1 MRMILV
7 AAVLLAGAL
16 QVPDVDMSLDIEV
29 GTKRA
34 PTPAMNAFRRQ
45 TGYPNGRP
53 GWVIDH
59 VVPYC
64 SGGDV
69 VDVLEN
75 LAWQER
81 SASYRKDVFERALC
95 VAMKRQGLVVV
106 KQGVTP

>member
-1 MRMILV
+1 MMRGIL

-53 GWVIDH
+53 GWVVDH
-59 VVPYC
+59 IVPYC

-75 LAWQER
+75 LAWQEQA
-81 SASYRKDVFERALC
+81 ASYRKDVFERQLC
-95 VAMKRQGLVVV
+95 QAMKRQGLVVV
-106 KQGVTP
+106 KQQVP

>member
-1 MRMILV
+1 MRLILV
-7 AAVLLAGAL
+7 GAVLLAGAL

-34 PTPAMNAFRRQ
+34 PTPAMNQFRKQ

-53 GWVIDH
+53 GWVVDH

-64 SGGDV
+64 SGGAIVDV
-69 VDVLEN
+69 VEN

-95 VAMKRQGLVVV
+95 TAMKRQGLVVV
-106 KQGVTP
+106 KQQVP